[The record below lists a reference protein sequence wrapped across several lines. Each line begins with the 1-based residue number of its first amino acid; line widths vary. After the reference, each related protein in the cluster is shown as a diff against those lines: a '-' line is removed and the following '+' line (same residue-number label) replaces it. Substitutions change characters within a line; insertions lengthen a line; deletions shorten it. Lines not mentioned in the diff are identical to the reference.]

1 MVVPPFVKHIFYR
14 VILPISL
21 LFAAFIRPCFISI
34 VYVIFALI
42 SPLLPSIHA
51 ALPLPV
57 SIHLY
62 TWTCF
67 MYSMLATIAMVVYQT
82 YSAVTMPNEKDYI
95 KRCNDTDMQWLRY
108 SGLIRFHKGD
118 GFESAKSILPEIVA
132 VLASAATAI
141 MVSLFSHRTQN
152 LEVVGPV
159 RPVRMPNEG
168 LPNGTSSGPSSV
180 VMALK
185 RFSNFAIIF
194 LSALVGCVQP
204 SLLNCTYFAAFLF
217 VASWW
222 ALYKP
227 LRHQAYNRIKK
238 FLLFFAA
245 LHILMIYVYQIPIVQ
260 KSLPGKSIIARVVGL
275 SPIFLNDCQRWWT
288 FWLNTTLQ
296 TPAYINPIILLV
308 FYHVLMLQLLWTYD
322 GSRSYVDDNDG
333 SSSVHEELLSPEEDG
348 SPGQAIP
355 LQKVTSQVVDR
366 QKIEQ
371 IFGPK
376 NSETAAAASQGMIA
390 IITFILY
397 HSYAFVL
404 LSLMVWAL
412 LYHSIFGLILLVIS
426 CILWMFKDSR
436 KASFAMAPTLTIYV
450 EFLLLTQYACS
461 MNVTAKELQMPDWMK
476 MIGFVIAENMWA
488 GFVTLSVKL
497 LLSLPVFLLLRLS
510 VRETF
515 YEELSDH
522 ERARR
527 IRNYG
532 TFDGGRR
539 PVRGGNLGADL
550 VAGFLHWLL
559 SQFTKCSIF
568 LVALALLV
576 VACQSH
582 PVIYTIG
589 FFVIWCLLIIYFK
602 TSFVFFCRIAYAFW
616 LSLIVYTSVVI
627 ISLYVYQFPDF
638 PDIWTKWT
646 GLDKKWNDD
655 IGLIN
660 YNIVGESGTLF
671 VRLFVPISLFVL
683 TMLQLKFFHEP
694 WLAMVRQGPHGR
706 EPAEEATVSARLI
719 RWINDCVEFLWRLTE
734 VHISSIVFIIVAVF
748 IAKNLCA
755 LYVPLAL
762 LLSLALLL
770 PSALTGVFSVIMCSF
785 LCVVGVL
792 NMIYQLSHFP
802 DLSFLDSGEKC
813 NSSKHFPEWVGIEK
827 QSNTW
832 QLLGGLVVAIIALA
846 LQSVVI
852 YRQRH
857 HRRVHALPD
866 AAAGRVFPSFQI
878 EEFDR
883 SMVDMLKFLVDF
895 GFYKFGFEVSVIVM
909 GINAWIRMDMLG
921 AVMCIWIGIFVLN
934 KRSVCRK
941 LWYIFVIYLA
951 ILFPMQYIIYV
962 GLPEDTCIP
971 YPWDHL
977 FGEPSSLT
985 KNVNFD
991 IWFGL
996 SNYAINWPAENL
1008 IADFILLLVA
1018 SAQLTV
1024 FRCEGTANDSIFVN
1038 DDYDLKPN
1046 NPRYDFIATQRSFVD
1061 FIKIGIFHYGHWITL
1076 IMVLIAG
1083 IGGTSLF
1090 ALGYIMITFW
1100 ILWQGNNLYVMN
1112 PYTNNF
1118 KSTLAKWKTLISYTV
1133 FTMFCKVALQLVGCV
1148 FLEWFYDSSD
1158 IHESMRC
1165 TIRQLFSI
1173 ICVNSVVQARKVA
1186 GANPLFP
1193 AETDLDRMCTVIP
1206 QEAQIGFDAIALGFL
1221 VFQLRIFHSWFFQHC
1236 MVEYRSEIILANRGA
1251 VLKNQLIEKEMKE
1264 QNEQQ
1269 KAKFDEIRQRTEAI
1283 RERYKKQMEKGDII
1297 CEPQT
1302 YAHAKRAGDYYMFDY
1317 DPATDELVKPV
1328 ESFVPEVTP
1337 GATKFEKLDPGQLV
1351 YAATAHQ
1358 LDLAKTLDQVKE
1370 AEKISGSEER
1380 MIEAMQKGPSA
1391 PPSAED
1397 TPVEATQPSSHDQ
1410 APKDSKIVS
1419 LFKFLLKMTTNGIDM
1434 LCSYLNRLSREHRYV
1449 AYVLSKEKEKLKE
1462 GYSESLSDT
1471 SVRLTDLRHRMNM
1484 TDLLLVQ
1491 SEGDI
1496 QRMESAALSDWQQ
1509 RSVMARLMN
1518 ALSSCVAANTD
1529 LLCYILAV
1537 LAHASGG
1544 GLITLPLPLMVFLW
1558 GTLSN
1563 PRPSKFFW
1571 VAMIAYTEFV
1581 IVTKFICQFTIF
1593 EFNSVST
1600 QSKQVANPLTVEK
1613 VLGVQRQSNF
1623 AAFDVPLLFAL
1634 FFHRYMLRKLGL
1646 WKDANLT
1653 VTFQNQA
1660 PDGVEQEDYAER
1672 LLGLRTSA
1680 SEQATHKGGDVANGQ
1695 AKPKSNG
1702 EKAVSPKNEA
1712 VLPKNEVTAP
1722 APQSEEPSK
1731 KVAETQL
1738 DADPG
1743 ITSSSKVQ
1751 ITPPSSSAEDV
1762 NRLEAGADVSPLAAG
1777 RNDPDAGR
1785 NPIARFISQL
1795 FKPKFRYIRDL
1806 YPIMFGLDV
1815 VAFLIVAFGYSSF
1828 GEGGSGN
1835 VIGDIQASRIPL
1847 TFVVM
1852 LIGMTLLIVID
1863 RGLYLRKWVYGKL
1876 AYQLIMIVFLHI
1888 WIFFL
1893 LPYLTRRAALE
1904 NTVAQALYVV
1914 KCLYL
1919 LVSAWQI
1926 RNGYPQLCTGNLLTH
1941 AYGLANM
1948 VFFKVFML
1956 VPFLFELR
1964 TAIDWT
1970 WTDTSMPLFDFFN
1983 MENFYAVI
1991 YNLKC
1996 ARQFEQSYPAP
2007 RGVPKGALV
2016 KYLMGLPM
2024 ILLII
2029 FLVWFPL
2036 LAFSLLNRIGDI
2048 SIPDRVMMSMSLEG
2062 YPPLY
2067 EIEAQGSEL
2076 RPMTSDELKYL
2087 TDTMSRRYSPN
2098 ATSSM
2103 KRSRDSVSFLKEY
2116 STADILVVDF
2126 RPESEVAWAI
2136 SDASHLAL
2144 IEQLKGNSSINFI
2157 VVVEFSRP
2165 YDDAKKVEQK
2175 HKTQWTIEIEPHT
2188 ELRSDWLE
2196 VVSNNGSGK
2205 TIMLPNAF
2213 PSYLLVPSEGAIT
2226 VPSPIV
2232 SAIQYNQD
2240 NYQRPSNASDRDWFD
2255 SVELSLMDTTSGN
2268 VWVAQTVHPTQY
2280 TNVYFNAPN
2289 IDYGLQ
2295 KNRTYVQTIAFV
2307 DRTFPSFFAK
2317 YLQGGVIAMY
2327 ISLVIVIGR
2336 VIRGFFTHNPTD
2348 VMITEIP
2355 NPDFLLK
2362 ICLDIY
2368 LVREAKDFYLEQDL
2382 FAKLIFLF
2390 RSPATLIQWTRMK
2403 IKRE

>member
-1 MVVPPFVKHIFYR
+1 
-14 VILPISL
+14 
-21 LFAAFIRPCFISI
+21 
-34 VYVIFALI
+34 
-42 SPLLPSIHA
+42 
-51 ALPLPV
+51 
-57 SIHLY
+57 
-62 TWTCF
+62 
-67 MYSMLATIAMVVYQT
+67 
-82 YSAVTMPNEKDYI
+82 
-95 KRCNDTDMQWLRY
+95 
-108 SGLIRFHKGD
+108 
-118 GFESAKSILPEIVA
+118 
-132 VLASAATAI
+132 
-141 MVSLFSHRTQN
+141 
-152 LEVVGPV
+152 
-159 RPVRMPNEG
+159 
-168 LPNGTSSGPSSV
+168 
-180 VMALK
+180 
-185 RFSNFAIIF
+185 
-194 LSALVGCVQP
+194 LV
-204 SLLNCTYFAAFLF
+204 
-217 VASWW
+217 
-222 ALYKP
+222 
-227 LRHQAYNRIKK
+227 
-238 FLLFFAA
+238 
-245 LHILMIYVYQIPIVQ
+245 
-260 KSLPGKSIIARVVGL
+260 
-275 SPIFLNDCQRWWT
+275 
-288 FWLNTTLQ
+288 
-296 TPAYINPIILLV
+296 
-308 FYHVLMLQLLWTYD
+308 
-322 GSRSYVDDNDG
+322 
-333 SSSVHEELLSPEEDG
+333 
-348 SPGQAIP
+348 
-355 LQKVTSQVVDR
+355 
-366 QKIEQ
+366 
-371 IFGPK
+371 
-376 NSETAAAASQGMIA
+376 
-390 IITFILY
+390 
-397 HSYAFVL
+397 
-404 LSLMVWAL
+404 
-412 LYHSIFGLILLVIS
+412 
-426 CILWMFKDSR
+426 
-436 KASFAMAPTLTIYV
+436 
-450 EFLLLTQYACS
+450 
-461 MNVTAKELQMPDWMK
+461 
-476 MIGFVIAENMWA
+476 
-488 GFVTLSVKL
+488 
-497 LLSLPVFLLLRLS
+497 
-510 VRETF
+510 
-515 YEELSDH
+515 
-522 ERARR
+522 
-527 IRNYG
+527 
-532 TFDGGRR
+532 
-539 PVRGGNLGADL
+539 
-550 VAGFLHWLL
+550 
-559 SQFTKCSIF
+559 
-568 LVALALLV
+568 
-576 VACQSH
+576 
-582 PVIYTIG
+582 
-589 FFVIWCLLIIYFK
+589 
-602 TSFVFFCRIAYAFW
+602 
-616 LSLIVYTSVVI
+616 
-627 ISLYVYQFPDF
+627 
-638 PDIWTKWT
+638 
-646 GLDKKWNDD
+646 
-655 IGLIN
+655 
-660 YNIVGESGTLF
+660 
-671 VRLFVPISLFVL
+671 
-683 TMLQLKFFHEP
+683 
-694 WLAMVRQGPHGR
+694 
-706 EPAEEATVSARLI
+706 

-785 LCVVGVL
+785 LCVVGAL
-792 NMIYQLSHFP
+792 NMIYQ
-802 DLSFLDSGEKC
+802 
-813 NSSKHFPEWVGIEK
+813 V
-827 QSNTW
+827 T
-832 QLLGGLVVAIIALA
+832 GLVVAIIALA

-857 HRRVHALPD
+857 HRRVHGLPD
-866 AAAGRVFPSFQI
+866 ASGRVFPSFQI

-895 GFYKFGFEVSVIVM
+895 GFYKFGFEISVIVM

-1148 FLEWFYDSSD
+1148 FLEWFYDKSD

-1173 ICVNSVVQARKVA
+1173 ICVNSVVQARK
-1186 GANPLFP
+1186 
-1193 AETDLDRMCTVIP
+1193 TDLDRMCTVIP

-1269 KAKFDEIRQRTEAI
+1269 KAKFDEIRQRTEVI

-1380 MIEAMQKGPSA
+1380 MIEAMQ
-1391 PPSAED
+1391 
-1397 TPVEATQPSSHDQ
+1397 
-1410 APKDSKIVS
+1410 KDSKIVS

-1600 QSKQVANPLTVEK
+1600 QSKQV
-1613 VLGVQRQSNF
+1613 LGVQRQSNF

-1646 WKDANLT
+1646 WKVCRHPEFSLFFAFRF
-1653 VTFQNQA
+1653 VT
-1660 PDGVEQEDYAER
+1660 
-1672 LLGLRTSA
+1672 L
-1680 SEQATHKGGDVANGQ
+1680 
-1695 AKPKSNG
+1695 
-1702 EKAVSPKNEA
+1702 SPKHAFENSL
-1712 VLPKNEVTAP
+1712 V
-1722 APQSEEPSK
+1722 SFCS
-1731 KVAETQL
+1731 
-1738 DADPG
+1738 
-1743 ITSSSKVQ
+1743 
-1751 ITPPSSSAEDV
+1751 DV
-1762 NRLEAGADVSPLAAG
+1762 NRLEAGADISPLAAG
-1777 RNDPDAGR
+1777 RNDPDAGK

-1852 LIGMTLLIVID
+1852 LIVMTLLIVID

-1876 AYQLIMIVFLHI
+1876 AYQLVMIVFLHI

-1893 LPYLTRRAALE
+1893 LPYLTRR
-1904 NTVAQALYVV
+1904 
-1914 KCLYL
+1914 
-1919 LVSAWQI
+1919 
-1926 RNGYPQLCTGNLLTH
+1926 
-1941 AYGLANM
+1941 
-1948 VFFKVFML
+1948 
-1956 VPFLFELR
+1956 
-1964 TAIDWT
+1964 
-1970 WTDTSMPLFDFFN
+1970 
-1983 MENFYAVI
+1983 
-1991 YNLKC
+1991 
-1996 ARQFEQSYPAP
+1996 
-2007 RGVPKGALV
+2007 
-2016 KYLMGLPM
+2016 
-2024 ILLII
+2024 
-2029 FLVWFPL
+2029 
-2036 LAFSLLNRIGDI
+2036 
-2048 SIPDRVMMSMSLEG
+2048 
-2062 YPPLY
+2062 
-2067 EIEAQGSEL
+2067 
-2076 RPMTSDELKYL
+2076 
-2087 TDTMSRRYSPN
+2087 
-2098 ATSSM
+2098 
-2103 KRSRDSVSFLKEY
+2103 
-2116 STADILVVDF
+2116 
-2126 RPESEVAWAI
+2126 
-2136 SDASHLAL
+2136 
-2144 IEQLKGNSSINFI
+2144 
-2157 VVVEFSRP
+2157 
-2165 YDDAKKVEQK
+2165 
-2175 HKTQWTIEIEPHT
+2175 
-2188 ELRSDWLE
+2188 
-2196 VVSNNGSGK
+2196 
-2205 TIMLPNAF
+2205 
-2213 PSYLLVPSEGAIT
+2213 
-2226 VPSPIV
+2226 
-2232 SAIQYNQD
+2232 
-2240 NYQRPSNASDRDWFD
+2240 
-2255 SVELSLMDTTSGN
+2255 
-2268 VWVAQTVHPTQY
+2268 
-2280 TNVYFNAPN
+2280 
-2289 IDYGLQ
+2289 
-2295 KNRTYVQTIAFV
+2295 
-2307 DRTFPSFFAK
+2307 
-2317 YLQGGVIAMY
+2317 
-2327 ISLVIVIGR
+2327 
-2336 VIRGFFTHNPTD
+2336 
-2348 VMITEIP
+2348 
-2355 NPDFLLK
+2355 
-2362 ICLDIY
+2362 
-2368 LVREAKDFYLEQDL
+2368 
-2382 FAKLIFLF
+2382 
-2390 RSPATLIQWTRMK
+2390 
-2403 IKRE
+2403 